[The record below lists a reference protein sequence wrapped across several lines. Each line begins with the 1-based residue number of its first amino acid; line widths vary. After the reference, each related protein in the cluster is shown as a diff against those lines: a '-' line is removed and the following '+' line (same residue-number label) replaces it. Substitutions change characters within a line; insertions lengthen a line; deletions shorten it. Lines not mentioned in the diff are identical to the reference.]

1 VRDLRHILPLDYQP
15 VCFASN
21 NNAFHLALLAW
32 RYDTTLSQPGAA
44 LEYLET
50 HLHKRCMPGY
60 TPTYWKAQTRHHSS
74 DIDYIYKL
82 ALKIDDQVE
91 RRQYAMS
98 LLWHNVWLLQYS
110 PSSTKPTLGMIIG
123 ISIAYWM
130 RKLYK
135 IHVGDERFATVI
147 LDEIHHQHVRLC
159 QLDAWH
165 RHIVRRSRLRQI
177 DTMID
182 AMLRQKVRRSSP
194 LPTIPSPQERG
205 AESKSMSVVPT
216 SSTKPHT
223 LSSHLHPTR
232 ARMGAVTTQSV
243 SVKHT
248 DKMPPPDASRRRYE
262 KSSSS
267 PPPPISSTQDRGAET
282 KSMTVVSASS
292 SSAAPLAL
300 SSHIHSTQARTGA
313 VPTQSVSMPHTAKQP
328 PEDASPRRRE
338 KSSYPPSQSTQKRG
352 GRIQAKTSHS
362 IYEVDKAVHIQ
373 RLWRSLQQRIRVRIS
388 RRIQQIR
395 VLHAVLVLQHCI
407 RGLLLRKQY
416 ERRSH
421 TKQLLRQTSKH
432 TQQVKA
438 KQTQSNRGGNRR
450 PPPIPLETSIGSNDS
465 DRKFLQHPFRHR
477 GMQPTKWKKTRRGK
491 RKTPRCRTGRRH
503 TPNAPDPTLDRGG
516 VPWCISDTTE
526 ESIKFT
532 DFDTESTEPS
542 CMPLVYWSTQTTAAI
557 NLLRP
562 EQPTTT
568 VYLPYVSTANAAA
581 TIIQHAYTKYINHV
595 MPHHHHHVTTNAPI
609 QLNDIYTIIER
620 AVERAF
626 NNNIIQ
632 HAVERAIMGDNQL
645 LEDNG

>member
-1 VRDLRHILPLDYQP
+1 MRDLRHILPLDYQP

-292 SSAAPLAL
+292 SSAAPFHPG
-300 SSHIHSTQARTGA
+300 SYGCGA
-313 VPTQSVSMPHTAKQP
+313 
-328 PEDASPRRRE
+328 
-338 KSSYPPSQSTQKRG
+338 
-352 GRIQAKTSHS
+352 
-362 IYEVDKAVHIQ
+362 
-373 RLWRSLQQRIRVRIS
+373 
-388 RRIQQIR
+388 
-395 VLHAVLVLQHCI
+395 
-407 RGLLLRKQY
+407 
-416 ERRSH
+416 
-421 TKQLLRQTSKH
+421 
-432 TQQVKA
+432 
-438 KQTQSNRGGNRR
+438 
-450 PPPIPLETSIGSNDS
+450 
-465 DRKFLQHPFRHR
+465 
-477 GMQPTKWKKTRRGK
+477 
-491 RKTPRCRTGRRH
+491 
-503 TPNAPDPTLDRGG
+503 DP
-516 VPWCISDTTE
+516 VC
-526 ESIKFT
+526 
-532 DFDTESTEPS
+532 
-542 CMPLVYWSTQTTAAI
+542 VY
-557 NLLRP
+557 
-562 EQPTTT
+562 
-568 VYLPYVSTANAAA
+568 A
-581 TIIQHAYTKYINHV
+581 TH
-595 MPHHHHHVTTNAPI
+595 
-609 QLNDIYTIIER
+609 
-620 AVERAF
+620 
-626 NNNIIQ
+626 
-632 HAVERAIMGDNQL
+632 G
-645 LEDNG
+645 